1 MVLFSKTDTPLRV
14 VKNPLVLLL
23 SHNLSM
29 GGRCIHP
36 SILKIFFPYC
46 CHFQWHSLGN
56 SCPTQ
61 ISLSHQLKSAK
72 ETVLKPS
79 PCHLF
84 SSYSHPLLTPSSI
97 FLLLFQG
104 NCIGF
109 WSDLY
114 PHPYLSKICL
124 LSHIFSTP
132 HCQSHKTAMGNSQ
145 FLSESTGGLA
155 HTILGAY
162 IH

>member
-1 MVLFSKTDTPLRV
+1 MLFSKTDTPLRV

-29 GGRCIHP
+29 GGRCIHL

-61 ISLSHQLKSAK
+61 ISLSVSPTQKCKRNSFKTKSLPPFFFLLPSPFNSLFYFSSSLPRK
-72 ETVLKPS
+72 LHWFLIWFISSSLPFQDLSPLSHLFNSTLSKPS
-79 PCHLF
+79 
-84 SSYSHPLLTPSSI
+84 
-97 FLLLFQG
+97 
-104 NCIGF
+104 
-109 WSDLY
+109 
-114 PHPYLSKICL
+114 
-124 LSHIFSTP
+124 
-132 HCQSHKTAMGNSQ
+132 MGNSQ